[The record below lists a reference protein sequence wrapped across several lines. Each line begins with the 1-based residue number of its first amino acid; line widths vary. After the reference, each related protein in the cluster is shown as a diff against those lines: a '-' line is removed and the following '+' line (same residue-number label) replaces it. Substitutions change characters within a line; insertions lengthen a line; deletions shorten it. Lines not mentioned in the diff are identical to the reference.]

1 MVETSPSRIWTMRAL
16 YLALSLGIMFFQL
29 MPLDVR
35 PHDWAGPDLLLILP
49 MAWALRR
56 AEYVPA
62 LLVGAIMLL
71 ADLLFMR
78 PPGLMAFLVV
88 IAVEFLKMRALH
100 MREQTLIAEWFNVA
114 LVLVAVILANRFV
127 LLLLMVAQPPL
138 GLTLIQ
144 LGATV
149 LAYPVIMAVTHFV
162 FGVRKAQPGEVD
174 ALGHR
179 L

>member
-1 MVETSPSRIWTMRAL
+1 
-16 YLALSLGIMFFQL
+16 
-29 MPLDVR
+29 
-35 PHDWAGPDLLLILP
+35 
-49 MAWALRR
+49 
-56 AEYVPA
+56 
-62 LLVGAIMLL
+62 
-71 ADLLFMR
+71 
-78 PPGLMAFLVV
+78 
-88 IAVEFLKMRALH
+88 

-127 LLLLMVAQPPL
+127 LLLLVVAQPPL

-149 LAYPVIMAVTHFV
+149 LIYPVIMAVTHFV